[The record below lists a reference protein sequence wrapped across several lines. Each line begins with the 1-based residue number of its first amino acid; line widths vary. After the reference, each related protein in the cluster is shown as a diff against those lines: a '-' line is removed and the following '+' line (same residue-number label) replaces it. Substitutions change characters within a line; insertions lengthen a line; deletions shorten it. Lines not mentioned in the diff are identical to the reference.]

1 VQRIRLR
8 WPALLMV
15 LVALMML
22 VALVGC
28 GDDGDDTEATDST
41 EMTADTT
48 STDLTDE
55 TEASAD
61 TVASSGGSDIIL
73 ASTTSTQDSGLFDEM
88 IPAFEDAYPE
98 YTVKVVAVGT
108 GEALELGRN
117 KDADVLLV
125 HAPASE
131 EEFVAEGYGTERREV
146 MYNDFIIVGPAGDP
160 AGISGMED
168 APAAL
173 AQIAQAEAD
182 FISRGDDSG
191 THKKELSLWEAAGI
205 EPSGHWY
212 QEVGQGMGEV
222 LRIASESQA
231 YTLTDRATYLNLMD
245 TMELDV
251 LVEGDGALFNQYGVI
266 PVTDASNQEGAQA
279 FADWIT
285 STEGQDLIAQYGVER
300 FGQPLFTPNAGQ
312 ETSS

>member
-8 WPALLMV
+8 WLALLMV

-22 VALVGC
+22 VALTGC

-41 EMTADTT
+41 AMTEDTA
-48 STDLTDE
+48 STDMTDD
-55 TEASAD
+55 TEATED
-61 TVASSGGSDIIL
+61 TVASAGAGDIIL
-73 ASTTSTQDSGLFDEM
+73 ASTTSTQDSGLFDEL
-88 IPAFEDAYPE
+88 IPAFEAAYPA

-146 MYNDFIIVGPAGDP
+146 MYNDFIIVGPADDP

-168 APAAL
+168 AAAAL
-173 AQIAQAEAD
+173 AQIAEAQAD

-205 EPSGHWY
+205 QPSGDWY
-212 QEVGQGMGEV
+212 QEVGQGMGEA

-231 YTLTDRATYLNLMD
+231 YTMADRATYLNLMD
-245 TMELDV
+245 TLQLDI
-251 LVEGDGALFNQYGVI
+251 LVEGDDALFNQYGVI
-266 PVTDASNQEGAQA
+266 PVTDATNPEGAQA

-312 ETSS
+312 ETAS

>member
-1 VQRIRLR
+1 MQRKRLR
-8 WPALLMV
+8 WSALLMV

-22 VALVGC
+22 VVLAGC
-28 GDDGDDTEATDST
+28 DDGDG
-41 EMTADTT
+41 
-48 STDLTDE
+48 
-55 TEASAD
+55 TEASQD
-61 TVASSGGSDIIL
+61 SIASSGSGDIIL

-88 IPAFEDAYPE
+88 LPAFENAYPG
-98 YTVKVVAVGT
+98 YTVKVIAVGT

-146 MYNDFIIVGPAGDP
+146 MYNDFIIVGPASDP

-168 APAAL
+168 ASAAL
-173 AQIAQAEAD
+173 AQIAEAEAD

-191 THKKELSLWEAAGI
+191 THKKELSLWERAGI
-205 EPSGHWY
+205 EPSGDWY

-222 LRIASESQA
+222 LRIASESDA
-231 YTLTDRATYLNLMD
+231 YTMVDRATYLALMD
-245 TMELDV
+245 TLELDI
-251 LVEGDGALFNQYGVI
+251 LVEGDDALFNQYGVI
-266 PVTDASNQEGAQA
+266 PVTDASNPEGAQA

-285 STEGQDLIAQYGVER
+285 SSEGQDLIAQFGMER
-300 FGQPLFTPNAGQ
+300 FGQPLFIPNAGQ

>member
-1 VQRIRLR
+1 MQRIGLR
-8 WPALLMV
+8 WPGLLML

-28 GDDGDDTEATDST
+28 GDDGDDTEVT
-41 EMTADTT
+41 E
-48 STDLTDE
+48 
-55 TEASAD
+55 D
-61 TVASSGGSDIIL
+61 TVASSGDGDIML

-88 IPAFEDAYPE
+88 IPAFEAAYPD
-98 YTVKVVAVGT
+98 YTVKVIAVGT

-160 AGISGMED
+160 AGISGMDD
-168 APAAL
+168 AAAAL
-173 AQIAQAEAD
+173 TQIAEAEAD

-191 THKKELSLWEAAGI
+191 THKKELSLWEVAAVQ
-205 EPSGHWY
+205 PSGSWY

-231 YTLTDRATYLNLMD
+231 YTMADRATYLNLMD
-245 TMELDV
+245 TLELDI
-251 LVEGDGALFNQYGVI
+251 LVEGDDALFNQYGVI

-285 STEGQDLIAQYGVER
+285 STEGQDLIAQYGMER
-300 FGQPLFTPNAGQ
+300 FGQPLFTPNAGP